1 MYLFQHPQQMRHL
14 IRATAGGGRGR
25 GRVIYYAAALLLVA
39 VEVGERHDAEA
50 IAKLATVLESCR
62 AG

>member
-1 MYLFQHPQQMRHL
+1 MRHL

-50 IAKLATVLESCR
+50 IAKLATVLASCR